1 MPRSGRW
8 TPLLPVALQLAVIAM
23 TAGCGQPDK
32 PATGKSEPPAK
43 VVKAPSET
51 ELSVLHLTEKAVERL
66 GITLA
71 PVTLQSMPRHRRL
84 GGEILIP
91 PGNTVIVS
99 APLAG
104 TLTAPEGKPIPLPG
118 AHVTAGDPILT
129 FIPLLS
135 PERAVPTPAERIQM
149 ANARATL
156 ATSQIAADGDVQRG
170 TAETEAAQIAVD
182 RADQL
187 LRDRAGS
194 ARLLDEARAQLQV
207 AQKTLDASRERK
219 KMLDQLTLETESG
232 KVSPMPIT
240 APGSGILQ
248 ALNVARGQTVA
259 TGQALFTIADMN
271 TLWIR
276 VPVYVGQLS
285 DFDLTADVQAGALSG
300 RDTGATRTAKP
311 VAAPPSA
318 SALASSVDL
327 YYKLD
332 NADGALRPG
341 ERLGVSMPM
350 KDNEESLTIPN
361 GAVLHDI
368 YGGTW
373 VYVPGDDNSYRRERI
388 IVRYLTEDT
397 AVLSAGP
404 AVGTKVVVGGSAEL
418 FGTEFGPGK

>member
-8 TPLLPVALQLAVIAM
+8 TPLLPVALQLAMIAM
-23 TAGCGQPDK
+23 TAGCGQTDK

-43 VVKAPSET
+43 VVKTPSET
-51 ELSVLHLTEKAVERL
+51 ELSVLYLTEKAVDRL

-71 PVTLQSMPRHRRL
+71 PVARQSMPRHRRL
-84 GGEILIP
+84 GGEVLIP

-135 PERAVPTPAERIQM
+135 PERAVPTPAERILM

-207 AQKTLDASRERK
+207 AQKTLNASRERK

-259 TGQALFTIADMN
+259 TGHALFTIADMK

-300 RDTGATRTAKP
+300 RDAGATRTAKP

-318 SALASSVDL
+318 SALASSADL
-327 YYKLD
+327 YYRID
-332 NADGALRPG
+332 NADGSLRPG
-341 ERLGVSMPM
+341 ERLGVSMLM
-350 KDNEESLTIPN
+350 KDSEESLTIPN
-361 GAVLHDI
+361 GAVLLDI